1 MGSIHL
7 PGHVSHSTLCHLPY
21 QNTVS
26 PLLNLVSSELIEG
39 KKGSVAGLPL
49 RVVLHDPLPTPRST
63 GFCLGCTLQ
72 CCPLTFKDHLDIV
85 LSRQL
90 VIAHKALVGTPVTLD
105 HVIHYKVCVV
115 QPCDPHVFP
124 RIEDFTISVPGE
136 FLVLISRHAA
146 GQGDLAAHTA
156 FNLPGTDGGFQRLWG
171 VGEGERKNKTSLGV
185 DIT

>member
-1 MGSIHL
+1 MGSVHL
-7 PGHVSHSTLCHLPY
+7 PGHTSHSTLCHLPY
-21 QNTVS
+21 QNTGS
-26 PLLNLVSSELIEG
+26 PLLDLVRSELIDG
-39 KKGSVAGLPL
+39 KKGSVARLPL
-49 RVVLHDPLPTPRST
+49 GVVLHGPLPVPRST

-72 CCPLTFKDHLDIV
+72 CCPPTFKDHLDIV

-90 VIAHKALVGTPVTLD
+90 VVAHKALVGTPVTLD

-146 GQGDLAAHTA
+146 GQGDLAAHAA
-156 FNLPGTDGGFQRLWG
+156 FNLPWADGGFQWLWG
-171 VGEGERKNKTSLGV
+171 VGEGERERE
-185 DIT
+185 